1 MTFPS
6 RRRPLTLIFCCSVA
20 GTLAA
25 SFAVQAQGQRTAP
38 FRVDPVLLGLPPMKP
53 APAAVA
59 AEKPAA
65 EARPVATPVVETR
78 PLPVPGAAAPAPGSV
93 AAKASADDAAA
104 AIQAPAEGVAAS
116 SGPPP
121 GSAAGL
127 PQQVAPVAPVEA
139 APLAIPAMERQPP
152 VADSAKAATDSD
164 PGRSLPNQAHAPV
177 PVAQE
182 SASPSLV
189 APPQPVVEPLGPPPS
204 QAAPPPAASA
214 RDEPV
219 AAGRQTASAAAAPAQ
234 RSQGSA
240 MPSST
245 AQSAPHPVFGEANV
259 PDVSPEPLRVAR
271 AMLPPQT
278 ESKVPRP
285 VFLSAQRISGVVD
298 REVLAEDEA
307 ELRKVGTVL
316 TADRLTYWPVDDE
329 VEAVGS
335 VRLQQDDDVISGPK
349 ARLKL
354 EDQVGF
360 FDQAS
365 YFVKR
370 QAAPT
375 RSPVDDT
382 ATARWAANTPD
393 AESAA
398 TGFAAPR
405 ALNIKPG
412 QTKVKAAKKPANELT
427 EGRGEAERIDFEGEN
442 QRRLTSATYTTC
454 KPGND
459 DWYLS
464 VGDLQLDYDNDVAS
478 GTDGTVRFMGVPIL
492 HSPWVS
498 FSLNNE
504 RKSGFL
510 TPSYGS
516 SSDNG
521 VEFVLPYYWNIAP
534 NMDATIDT
542 RILSKRGLQLGTEFR
557 YLNAAYGGTY
567 NGKAAVEY
575 LPHDRLRD
583 IDRWGLG
590 LTHSQNSSNGFSGAI
605 NYSRVSD
612 NYYYTDLSS
621 QITSTAKTQ
630 LLQQGLLTYGG
641 GGWWDVTTNVQSFQT
656 LQPDPKNPVSKPYR
670 LLPQITLN
678 ARQPDLY
685 STDTALFGQYT
696 YFAHP
701 DGSMVEGQRMV
712 LQPQVS
718 LPYVTPGWYVI
729 PRVAANLTQYA
740 LSYPASGSVGD
751 TSISRTLPI
760 FSVDSGMTFERP
772 SNWFGR
778 DYTQT
783 LEPRVFYLNIPYQN
797 QDQIPIFD
805 TGLADFNFAQIFAD
819 NQFSGWDRINNANQ
833 LTAAVSS
840 RLIDPSN
847 GSEIMRAMVGQ
858 RFNFTDEK
866 VALPGSVPPQK
877 GDRSDF
883 LAAFSGQLLPRL
895 YADAALQ
902 YDPGD
907 QQFQRYAIG
916 ARYVPEAGKVLNATY
931 SYNSEAAIPINQVD
945 LSGQWPINS
954 RWQAVGRYNY
964 SFNSSLPVEIIGG
977 LEYNAGCWAV
987 RTVAHRIQTTQANST
1002 TQFFVQL
1009 ELNGFASI
1017 GSNPLSILHRR
1028 IPGYAVG
1035 PALSDPALAE
1045 R

>member
-20 GTLAA
+20 GTFAA
-25 SFAVQAQGQRTAP
+25 SFAVQAQGQRAAP

-59 AEKPAA
+59 AEKPAV
-65 EARPVATPVVETR
+65 EARPVAAPVVETR
-78 PLPVPGAAAPAPGSV
+78 PLPVPGNSAQEPGAV
-93 AAKASADDAAA
+93 AAKVSADDAAA
-104 AIQAPAEGVAAS
+104 VLQTPAEGGAVSA
-116 SGPPP
+116 GMPP
-121 GSAAGL
+121 GSAGL
-127 PQQVAPVAPVEA
+127 PPQVAPAASPVEA
-139 APLAIPAMERQPP
+139 TPLATPATERQSPG
-152 VADSAKAATDSD
+152 ADSAKSATDSD
-164 PGRSLPNQAHAPV
+164 PSRIMPSQAKAPV
-177 PVAQE
+177 PAAQE
-182 SASPSLV
+182 SVSPSMG
-189 APPQPVVEPLGPPPS
+189 PPLRQVVEPLGLSPS
-204 QAAPPPAASA
+204 PAAPPAAASA
-214 RDEPV
+214 RSESL
-219 AAGRQTASAAAAPAQ
+219 ATGRQRASAAAAPA
-234 RSQGSA
+234 RSSQEAAISLSA
-240 MPSST
+240 
-245 AQSAPHPVFGEANV
+245 AQSVPPLEIEEANT
-259 PDVSPEPLRVAR
+259 PDDGLPLRVAR
-271 AMLPPQT
+271 AMLPPQA

-285 VFLSAQRISGVVD
+285 VFLNAQRISGVVD

-370 QAAPT
+370 QSAPT
-375 RSPVDDT
+375 RTPTDDT
-382 ATARWAANTPD
+382 AAARWTANTPD
-393 AESAA
+393 NESA

-412 QTKVKAAKKPANELT
+412 QTKVKTAKKPANELT

-442 QRRLTSATYTTC
+442 QRRLTAATYTTC

-557 YLNAAYGGTY
+557 YLNTAYGGIY
-567 NGKAAVEY
+567 NSKAAVEY

-612 NYYYTDLSS
+612 NYYFTDLSS

-630 LLQQGLLTYGG
+630 LLQQGLLSYSG

-656 LQPDPKNPVSKPYR
+656 LQPDPQNPVSKPYR

-729 PRVAANLTQYA
+729 PRVAANLTRYA
-740 LSYPASGSVGD
+740 LSYPNSGSVGD

-783 LEPRVFYLNIPYQN
+783 LEPRLFYLNIPYQN
-797 QDQIPIFD
+797 QNQIPIFD

-866 VALPGSVPPQK
+866 VSLPGSVPPQK

-902 YDPGD
+902 YDPSD

-964 SFNSSLPVEIIGG
+964 SFTNSLPVEIIGG
-977 LEYNAGCWAV
+977 LEYNAGCWVV